1 MKSDD
6 PVIRKKVRVYPKNQW
21 QKDLEAHREKI
32 LGITKSGRIVY
43 EYDPNDRESQ
53 ARPRDREAPPK
64 APG

>member
-1 MKSDD
+1 MKSDN
-6 PVIRKKVRVYPKNQW
+6 VMKKSVRVYPKNQW

-53 ARPRDREAPPK
+53 ARPRDREATPTD
-64 APG
+64 AG